1 MENRSTYYNSQM
13 TTAKKRPLT
22 DAEKAA
28 AQRLDAAW
36 KKFQAENERATQKW
50 LSSEANLGSQS
61 NVGQYLKGHIPLN
74 VNALL
79 SICQVIKADPRSIYP
94 RLVEHLSNTVSQEG
108 KNSTEEGFDAN
119 VSPAQVGLRPIPV
132 ISAIQA
138 GRLKE
143 ISDPYAPGAGSA
155 VEYTDDH
162 DLSKWAF
169 ALDIS
174 GESML
179 PDFRE
184 GDRIIVDPEMAP
196 NPGDFVV
203 ARNGS
208 EEATFKKYRPRGINA
223 SGDMVFELV
232 PLNPDYPTMRSD
244 VESLT
249 VIGVMVEHR
258 KKFRRKR

>member
-1 MENRSTYYNSQM
+1 MENRSAYYNSQM
-13 TTAKKRPLT
+13 ATAKKRPLT
-22 DAEKAA
+22 EAEKAA
-28 AQRLDAAW
+28 AQRLHAAW
-36 KKFQAENERATQKW
+36 KKFQEGNERATQKW
-50 LSSEANLGSQS
+50 LSSEAKLGSQS

-74 VNALL
+74 IKALL
-79 SICQVIKADPRSIYP
+79 SICQVIKADPQSIYP
-94 RLVEHLSNTVSQEG
+94 KLVEHLSTSVTTEG
-108 KNSTEEGFDAN
+108 KNSTAKPFDAN
-119 VSPAQVGLRPIPV
+119 VSTAQVGLRPIPV
-132 ISAIQA
+132 ISAVQA

-162 DLSKWAF
+162 DLSRWAV

-184 GDRIIVDPEMAP
+184 GDRIIVDPEIAP

-223 SGDMVFELV
+223 NGDMVFELV

-244 VESLT
+244 VEPLT
-249 VIGVMVEHR
+249 IIGVMVEHR
-258 KKFRRKR
+258 KKFRRKK